1 MATTSNSNEPFAFG
15 DGTLMQLREQHWDF
29 DELGTIVAP
38 PVREPRAVQAVE
50 PLVAVPVEI
59 GEETKLLPIAVAPLA
74 GETAGERVDE
84 TVEAAPAVTDPLA
97 RIEQRLE
104 ELTRAVL
111 SMQRRLDSID
121 QAMARFLTR

>member
-1 MATTSNSNEPFAFG
+1 MAITSNSNEPFAFG

-29 DELGTIVAP
+29 DELGTMMVTPSSGSAP
-38 PVREPRAVQAVE
+38 ARET
-50 PLVAVPVEI
+50 VEI
-59 GEETKLLPIAVAPLA
+59 GEETKLLPVAPPAPPLGEA
-74 GETAGERVDE
+74 VETA
-84 TVEAAPAVTDPLA
+84 AAEGMAGDPIA

-111 SMQRRLDSID
+111 GMQRRLDSID

>member
-1 MATTSNSNEPFAFG
+1 MANTSNSNEPFAFG

-29 DELGTIVAP
+29 DELGTMMVPAAARRETAPAPVETVAP
-38 PVREPRAVQAVE
+38 A
-50 PLVAVPVEI
+50 PLELETVEI
-59 GEETKLLPIAVAPLA
+59 GEETKILPVAARPIL
-74 GETAGERVDE
+74 GI
-84 TVEAAPAVTDPLA
+84 VEPAAAADPLA

>member
-1 MATTSNSNEPFAFG
+1 MSSTSNSNEPFSFG

-29 DELGTIVAP
+29 DELGTMMVPAAAAAP
-38 PVREPRAVQAVE
+38 D
-50 PLVAVPVEI
+50 PLETVEI
-59 GEETKLLPIAVAPLA
+59 GEETKLLPVAAAPPMLAVAEP
-74 GETAGERVDE
+74 V
-84 TVEAAPAVTDPLA
+84 AAADPLV